1 MERARRIAALMA
13 QPPDVAMRPAGRCWA
28 FAAAAEQALFGRVLP
43 AVAVSQEL
51 DVGWVKHAFACHPEH
66 QRWALRP
73 PARHGLAD
81 AMDGS
86 LVLMSGAGRP
96 HHVGVWLKAERAVLH
111 ADHQAVKLED
121 VVTLKARGFTRLR
134 FYEPKA

>member
-13 QPPDVAMRPAGRCWA
+13 HGWPAERCWA
-28 FAAAAEQALFGRVLP
+28 FVVEVERELFQRVLP
-43 AVAVSQEL
+43 AQAPLTTHGL
-51 DVGWVKHAFACHPEH
+51 DLKCVKHDFACHPEH
-66 QRWALRP
+66 QRWHLRP
-73 PARHGLAD
+73 AAPHDLVD
-81 AMDGS
+81 AMDGA

>member
-1 MERARRIAALMA
+1 MDRAERIAALMA
-13 QPPDVAMRPAGRCWA
+13 QPPDAAMGSAGRCWA
-28 FAAAAEQALFGRVLP
+28 FAATVEHALFGRALP
-43 AVAVSQEL
+43 VVAVSQGL
-51 DVGWVKHAFACHPEH
+51 GVGWVKHAIAYHPEH
-66 QRWALRP
+66 QRWRLRP
-73 PARHGLAD
+73 AAPHGLVD
-81 AMDGS
+81 AMDGA

-96 HHVGVWLKAERAVLH
+96 HHIGVWLKAERAVLH

>member
-1 MERARRIAALMA
+1 MDRAGRIAALMA
-13 QPPDVAMRPAGRCWA
+13 RGWPAERCWA
-28 FAAAAEQALFGRVLP
+28 FAVEVERDLFQRALPEQAP
-43 AVAVSQEL
+43 AITDGL
-51 DVGWVKHAFACHPEH
+51 DIRWVKHAFACHPEH
-66 QRWALRP
+66 QRWRLQSAAP
-73 PARHGLAD
+73 HGLVD
-81 AMDGS
+81 AMDGA
-86 LVLMSGAGRP
+86 LVLMSGVGRP